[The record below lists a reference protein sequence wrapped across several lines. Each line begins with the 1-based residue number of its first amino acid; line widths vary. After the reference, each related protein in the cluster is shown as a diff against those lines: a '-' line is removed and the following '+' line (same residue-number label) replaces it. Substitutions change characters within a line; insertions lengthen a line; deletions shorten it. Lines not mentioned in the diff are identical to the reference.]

1 LIGEEHKLENEC
13 ELMSGLMYSVA
24 QICTFRVRPER
35 PNILMKLLR
44 YLALMFIDAFGITHP
59 SIEARDR
66 AAKYIAFLMIA
77 LFVVL
82 CSISFLVVNALRL

>member
-1 LIGEEHKLENEC
+1 MLT
-13 ELMSGLMYSVA
+13 SAGLK
-24 QICTFRVRPER
+24 RVQER
-35 PNILMKLLR
+35 PNTLMKLLR

-77 LFVVL
+77 ALVAL
-82 CSISFLVVNALRL
+82 CSIFFLALNVLRR

>member
-1 LIGEEHKLENEC
+1 
-13 ELMSGLMYSVA
+13 
-24 QICTFRVRPER
+24 
-35 PNILMKLLR
+35 LLR

-77 LFVVL
+77 LLVLL
-82 CSISFLVVNALRL
+82 CSLFFLALEVLRP